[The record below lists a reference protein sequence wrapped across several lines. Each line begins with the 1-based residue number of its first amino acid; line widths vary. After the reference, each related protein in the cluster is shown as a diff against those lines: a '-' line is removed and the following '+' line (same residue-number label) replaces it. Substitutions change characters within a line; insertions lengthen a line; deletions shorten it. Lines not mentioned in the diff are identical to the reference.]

1 MDLWPW
7 SDTEPT
13 QASNTIAALLVIGL
27 ACLAVFSLGLT
38 YMYGSTPQDSLLS
51 ENGPQL
57 PDDIPTY
64 DTPAEAGARH
74 GTADDVYLTADGG
87 AILVYENTLNDTQS
101 PVRRS
106 VTATTALT
114 ELTTELAGQDR
125 ETAGTEIPVTPA
137 QLADGE
143 QVLDQPTPGSTL
155 DLDVSGESSR
165 DTNEFEAAL
174 SATGPTEHM
183 EERLSG
189 STTGEIR
196 LTPDAITTTGTATST
211 SSTTGTETETPRY
224 LSVSVADS
232 GSTDGEYR
240 MHIERRTQ
248 IDSSAVSR
256 WQTRANASDTLET
269 EFGSIAARFGGESS
283 VELEQYALVAEETA
297 SNTTDSNQTAASTA
311 AQSDYE
317 LDLEFTVTY
326 TGLNEGIERALST
339 TLTGSDGATTE
350 GSTVQQSTPEN
361 ERVLTTALSEL
372 EIETAEFTQETTPKQ
387 TGQGMG
393 QTTRTD
399 WNVKLANYE
408 RALRAIIE
416 PERLERASP
425 NANGT
430 DTETNLQA
438 RLDAQR
444 EADLQTVLEWNAEGE
459 TTPNQAHDTGTQ
471 GQSDRRY
478 SVTATITGA
487 TENWSDYVDERAA
500 RGLGSRPDTAFDLE
514 ITTDRSTVDLEGE
527 FELPRETVANRTAD
541 YLAKSVQFDP
551 LGGSDG
557 AAFVSALDE
566 WNLDLTRTNVELD
579 GETIR
584 VHGGATFED
593 LGGLLDQLIPTTK
606 QDDGVGKTY
615 VAVDD
620 LGDVA
625 TENADAFDREAL
637 ADLPIVD
644 EQTDVYE
651 VGSWDEAK
659 GE

>member
-1 MDLWPW
+1 MDRWPW
-7 SDTEPT
+7 SDTETT
-13 QASNTIAALLVIGL
+13 QASNAIAALLIIGFT
-27 ACLAVFSLGLT
+27 CLAVFSLGLT
-38 YMYGSTPQDSLLS
+38 YMYSSTPQDSLLS

-74 GTADDVYLTADGG
+74 GPADDVYLTTDGG
-87 AILVYENTLNDTQS
+87 AILVYENSLNDTQS

-106 VTATTALT
+106 VTAATALT

-125 ETAGTEIPVTPA
+125 ETEGTEIPVTPA

-155 DLDVSGESSR
+155 DLDVSGEFSQ

-189 STTGEIR
+189 STNGEIR

-211 SSTTGTETETPRY
+211 SSTTGTPRY
-224 LSVSVADS
+224 LSVSVAES
-232 GSTDGEYR
+232 ESTDGEYR
-240 MHIERRTQ
+240 MHIERRTR

-256 WQTRANASDTLET
+256 WQTRANASETLET
-269 EFGSIAARFGGESS
+269 EFASIAARFGGESS

-297 SNTTDSNQTAASTA
+297 SNTTTDSNQTAASTT

-339 TLTGSDGATTE
+339 TLTGSDGAATE
-350 GSTVQQSTPEN
+350 GIQRSTPEN
-361 ERVLTTALSEL
+361 ERVLTTALAEL
-372 EIETAEFTQETTPKQ
+372 EIETAEFTQETTPIQ
-387 TGQGMG
+387 TDQGTG

-399 WNVKLANYE
+399 WNVELANYE

-416 PERLERASP
+416 PERLERESS

-459 TTPNQAHDTGTQ
+459 TTRNQAHDTSTR
-471 GQSDRRY
+471 GQSNRRY
-478 SVTATITGA
+478 DVTATITGA
-487 TENWSDYVDERAA
+487 TENWSDYVDERTA
-500 RGLGSRPDTAFDLE
+500 RGLDSRADTAFDLE
-514 ITTDRSTVDLEGE
+514 ITADRSAIDLEGE
-527 FELPRETVANRTAD
+527 FELPRATVANRTAD

-584 VHGGATFED
+584 VHGGATFEN
-593 LGGLLDQLIPTTK
+593 LGALLDQLIPTNK

-620 LGDVA
+620 LGDA
-625 TENADAFDREAL
+625 APENADALDTEAL
-637 ADLPIVD
+637 VDLPIVD

-651 VGSWDEAK
+651 VGSWDEAN

>member
-1 MDLWPW
+1 
-7 SDTEPT
+7 
-13 QASNTIAALLVIGL
+13 
-27 ACLAVFSLGLT
+27 
-38 YMYGSTPQDSLLS
+38 MYGSTPQDSLLS

-74 GTADDVYLTADGG
+74 GSADDIYLTADGG
-87 AILVYENTLNDTQS
+87 AILVYEDSLNDTQS

-106 VTATTALT
+106 VTAATALT

-189 STTGEIR
+189 STNGEIR

-211 SSTTGTETETPRY
+211 SSTTGTGTGTPRY
-224 LSVSVADS
+224 LSVSVAES
-232 GSTDGEYR
+232 ESTDGEYK
-240 MHIERRTQ
+240 MHIERRTRVN
-248 IDSSAVSR
+248 SSAVSR

-269 EFGSIAARFGGESS
+269 EFGSIAAKFGGESS

-297 SNTTDSNQTAASTA
+297 SNTTTDSNRTDDSTA

-350 GSTVQQSTPEN
+350 GIQQSAPEN
-361 ERVLTTALSEL
+361 ERVLTTALAEL
-372 EIETAEFTQETTPKQ
+372 EIETAEFTQETTSIQ
-387 TGQGMG
+387 TDRGME

-399 WNVKLANYE
+399 WTVELANYE

-416 PERLERASP
+416 PERLERASSNP
-425 NANGT
+425 NGTANAT

-438 RLDAQR
+438 RLNAQR
-444 EADLQTVLEWNAEGE
+444 EADLQTVLKWNAEGE
-459 TTPNQAHDTGTQ
+459 TTPNQAHDTSTR

-478 SVTATITGA
+478 SVTATVTVA
-487 TENWSDYVDERAA
+487 TENWTDYVDERTA
-500 RGLGSRPDTAFDLE
+500 RGLDSRADTAFDLE
-514 ITTDRSTVDLEGE
+514 ITTDRSAVDLEGE

-593 LGGLLDQLIPTTK
+593 LGALLDQLVPTTK

-620 LGDVA
+620 LGDA
-625 TENADAFDREAL
+625 AAENADALDTEAL